1 MVPRPVLLGGA
12 LVILALVL
20 VYVLMSDKDSEQV
33 ADAPDPPVT
42 EAPGSS
48 AAKAPDSPAAGAT
61 PQQSPTST
69 GGTAG
74 AAPTTAEERDST
86 VAKAPDSPVAG
97 VTPQQSPASTGGTT
111 GATPTTPEAPDSTVA
126 GAAPQQSPTSTD
138 GTTRDAPAASDAAA
152 PVQTAGVSAADR
164 SADGQPVE
172 PETAAAP
179 LPDRDQAARDQ
190 AARDQAAVDDAA
202 HGAASGTPAQGT
214 GADSRTPAQTTS
226 ATPQT
231 GDPPASSGVV
241 LPVVRS
247 AASDPAS
254 SGPEKPR
261 SSGDTETA
269 AAPAA
274 TAGPDVASPDAATT
288 PASAD
293 PESKAA
299 TDVATRTEQ
308 TRAPDAAGA
317 VATQEAATREDAA
330 PGREAADSQVAAAPA
345 PAAGTSA
352 AEESGDATGSSG
364 VPAPGGRRTADDKDA
379 PASAERPEQAAA
391 ADRSTRRAD
400 AAAATG
406 DSEQAGKDAGP
417 EIDIVRVSP
426 EGDTLIA
433 GRAKPDSVIE
443 VGDGKEIVGSTR
455 SDPNGDFVVATKPL
469 QPGDTIVTLRQTGKD
484 GSQTESRD
492 AIIVGIAPPET
503 KDSGTDRTPL
513 VVVVPRDSDP
523 ALGRPTRVVQAPEP
537 AEEPA
542 APPAGSE
549 AQVVKLFPEPSGTA
563 GQTGE
568 GEPEQ
573 RVTINTVDYD
583 DSGRIILGGQAEPDT
598 PVQIYVDN
606 KLSGTSTANGQG
618 QWVHQSDRAIE
629 PGPHELRVDQV
640 TETGKVLARAVL
652 PFVRARPFRALPG
665 QTVVVI
671 QPGNNLWTIAYRV
684 YGSGT
689 RYTTIYQANSDQIR
703 DPDLIYPGQV
713 FGLPKARL

>member
-74 AAPTTAEERDST
+74 AAPTTAEEPDST

-111 GATPTTPEAPDSTVA
+111 GAAPTTPEAPDSTVA
-126 GAAPQQSPTSTD
+126 GAAPRQSPTSTD

-164 SADGQPVE
+164 SADGQPAE

-179 LPDRDQAARDQ
+179 LPDRDQAAQDQAAQDQ

-202 HGAASGTPAQGT
+202 RGAASGTPAQDT

-231 GDPPASSGVV
+231 GDRPASSGVV

-274 TAGPDVASPDAATT
+274 TASPDVASPDPAAT

-293 PESKAA
+293 PENKVA

-317 VATQEAATREDAA
+317 VATQEAATREGAA
-330 PGREAADSQVAAAPA
+330 PGRGAADSQVAAAPD

-352 AEESGDATGSSG
+352 AEDSGDATGSSG
-364 VPAPGGRRTADDKDA
+364 VPGGRRTADGKDA
-379 PASAERPEQAAA
+379 PASAERREQAAA
-391 ADRSTRRAD
+391 P
-400 AAAATG
+400 ATG

-513 VVVVPRDSDP
+513 VVVVPRDSNP

-537 AEEPA
+537 TEEPA